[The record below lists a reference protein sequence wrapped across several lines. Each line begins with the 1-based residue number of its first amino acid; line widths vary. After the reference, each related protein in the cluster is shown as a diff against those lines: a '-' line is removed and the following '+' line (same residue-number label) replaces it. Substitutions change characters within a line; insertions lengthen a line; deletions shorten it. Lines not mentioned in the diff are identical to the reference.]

1 MVRRLLVGVAVFV
14 LCAPAL
20 GLDSGDPEFDRL
32 LFVKRPAYNSSHF
45 YTDFI
50 DGCAKSFSSDN
61 GIYILDLNTGAVTS
75 LVTSQTMPGEDGI
88 FGRFDLSFDAQ
99 KVVFDYKP
107 SIESGFRVWEIG
119 VDGSGLRQLTSD
131 PPDERERIAKYDLSD
146 QGGTST
152 SYNHHTDDMHPCYLP
167 DGGICFTSTR
177 CEHQILSDAGYFTTA
192 VLHRM
197 DADGGNIEQLSHS
210 PNSELSP
217 TMMND
222 GRILYT
228 RWEHLDKGYASVASL
243 WSMHPDGTRSVEI
256 FGNDHSLPPAFL
268 CGRTVANVKNM
279 FICVGAPYSKAGY
292 GTVIRLDITKDIRTR
307 DPLTYVTPV
316 EVRDESGWSF
326 SVDAR
331 WKSDEEGRG
340 GRLYADPYPL
350 SENLFLVSCKYDPD
364 ARWDDPDAYG
374 LYLLDESGNHELI
387 HEDGGSSCWQP
398 MPLRPRAK
406 PIVIPSV
413 RIPSLA
419 SENLALCV
427 VSDIYRGM
435 DNVERRTVKYIR
447 INEQVPRPWGAYRIS
462 LWNPSSFPCVAKD
475 AHLGLKVQHGIVPV
489 ERDGSAYFTVPANRN
504 IFFQALD
511 ENFMEVQRERSYVS
525 YRSGE
530 FRTCIGC
537 HEKTGHA
544 PMWKINPDAM
554 TVRAMMREPST
565 PGPQPGEETG
575 KRVLHYPTDI
585 QPILDKHCVC
595 CHSAEDPQGGL
606 DLSGTLTDMFSVSY
620 ENLLDGDLV
629 QHIDESEAGGAAH
642 AEYLPPLSLGSR
654 VSRLTEMVRSRHG
667 GVSLP
672 HGELVKLTTWI
683 DSNCQYYGS
692 YYGRRLL
699 QYKEHPNFRPDPTFE
714 QAVNPSP
721 PLPDDER

>member
-1 MVRRLLVGVAVFV
+1 MLKILVASIAVFV

-20 GLDSGDPEFDRL
+20 GLDSSDLDFDEL
-32 LFVKRPAYNSSHF
+32 LFVKRPTYDSSHF

-50 DGCAKSFSSDN
+50 DGCDGSFSSEN
-61 GIYILDLNTGAVTS
+61 GIYILDLDTGTVTS
-75 LVTSQTMPGEDGI
+75 LVTNQAMPGENGI

-107 SIESGFRVWEIG
+107 SIESGFRIWEIG
-119 VDGSGLRQLTSD
+119 IDGTGLRQLTSD
-131 PPDERERIAKYDLSD
+131 PPDEQTRVAKYDLSKH
-146 QGGTST
+146 GGTSAT
-152 SYNHHTDDMHPCYLP
+152 YNHHTDDMHPCYLP

-197 DADGGNIEQLSHS
+197 DGDGGNMEQLTNS
-210 PNSELSP
+210 PGSEFSP
-217 TMMND
+217 TVMND

-228 RWEHLDKGYASVASL
+228 RWEHVDKGYANVASL

-256 FGNDHSLPPAFL
+256 FGNNHSLPPAFL
-268 CGRTVANVKNM
+268 CGRTVPNVKNM

-326 SVDAR
+326 SVDAQ

-350 SENLFLVSCKYDPD
+350 SESLYLVSCKYDPGDSWD
-364 ARWDDPDAYG
+364 APDAYG
-374 LYLLDESGNHELI
+374 LYLVDESGNHELI
-387 HEDGGSSCWQP
+387 NEVAGSSCWQP

-406 PIVIPSV
+406 PVAIPSV

-447 INEQVPRPWGAYRIS
+447 INEQVPRPWGAHRIN
-462 LWNPSSFPCVAKD
+462 LWNPSFPSVAKN

-511 ENFMEVQRERSYVS
+511 ENFMEVQRERTYVS
-525 YRSGE
+525 YRAGE
-530 FRTCIGC
+530 FRTCVGC

-544 PMWKINPDAM
+544 PMWKINPDVK

-585 QPILDKHCVC
+585 QPILDNHCVS
-595 CHSAEDPQGGL
+595 CHSAEDPQGDL

-620 ENLLDGDLV
+620 ENLLDRDLV

-654 VSRLTEMVRSRHG
+654 VSRLTEMLRSRHG

-672 HGELVKLTTWI
+672 HGEIVKLTTWI

-714 QAVNPSP
+714 QAVGPSP